1 MAAPL
6 HTDIHTP
13 QWTDTPL
20 HRPPAPGQCMLGYG
34 QQAGGTHPTGMHSCS
49 YLICYQE
56 GAVEVH
62 NVGRC
67 RCRHPSNRCDRV
79 AAALCLAPLPLPTR
93 HVESPQDVCGKRV
106 SAACLYCLYVPKGL
120 FTPTVTVIVSVKV
133 YHYANGDGPFDW
145 QNGFCTHSAHQMV
158 HLH

>member
-6 HTDIHTP
+6 HTGIQTP
-13 QWTDTPL
+13 QWTDTPSADTL
-20 HRPPAPGQCMLGYG
+20 PAGQCMLGYG

-56 GAVEVH
+56 GAAEVH
-62 NVGRC
+62 NVGGC

-93 HVESPQDVCGKRV
+93 HVESSQDVCGKRV
-106 SAACLYCLYVPKGL
+106 SAACFRVPTDQGNQGK
-120 FTPTVTVIVSVKV
+120 F
-133 YHYANGDGPFDW
+133 
-145 QNGFCTHSAHQMV
+145 
-158 HLH
+158 